1 VHNAAKMLNASTA
14 AGVSSGKNFLRFLVA
29 RDKLTVNQVV
39 IFGDPN
45 NGTAVAGISAE
56 KTLVICH
63 TGDNICQH
71 GDQVLQPHLTVSPF
85 APSST

>member
-1 VHNAAKMLNASTA
+1 MLN
-14 AGVSSGKNFLRFLVA
+14 GHL
-29 RDKLTVNQVV
+29 VV

-45 NGTAVAGISAE
+45 NGTAVAGISAA

-71 GDQVLQPHLTVSPF
+71 YDQVLEPHLTVSILALRRRF
-85 APSST
+85 L

>member
-1 VHNAAKMLNASTA
+1 M
-14 AGVSSGKNFLRFLVA
+14 
-29 RDKLTVNQVV
+29 V

-45 NGTAVAGISAE
+45 NGTAVSGISAA

-71 GDQVLQPHLTVSPF
+71 GDQILEPHLTVRSLALRQAF
-85 APSST
+85 L